1 MTVLDHTLEQK
12 NKDMSMCP
20 FSGVFICQVGGLY
33 IICVLNIVSLYYHF
47 ARSQDDGAPMAF
59 RYGVTPLPKINAFD
73 PKGVSPDQ
81 NLMDLRPT
89 VFGAVYKGH
98 FRKLPTSMATVTWE
112 ALDF

>member
-1 MTVLDHTLEQK
+1 M
-12 NKDMSMCP
+12 
-20 FSGVFICQVGGLY
+20 Y

-47 ARSQDDGAPMAF
+47 ARNQDDGAPMAF